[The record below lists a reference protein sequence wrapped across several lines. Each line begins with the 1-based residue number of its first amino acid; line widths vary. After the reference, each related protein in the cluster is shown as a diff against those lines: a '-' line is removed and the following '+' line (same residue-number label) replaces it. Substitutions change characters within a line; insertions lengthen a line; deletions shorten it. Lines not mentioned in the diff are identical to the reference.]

1 MCQICYNDNTPKRL
15 KIQAYSWEYE
25 FNVYDIY
32 QSQLMGWLFKAN
44 YTGNRMRKG
53 QLLKVY

>member
-32 QSQLMGWLFKAN
+32 QSQINGMAI
-44 YTGNRMRKG
+44 
-53 QLLKVY
+53 